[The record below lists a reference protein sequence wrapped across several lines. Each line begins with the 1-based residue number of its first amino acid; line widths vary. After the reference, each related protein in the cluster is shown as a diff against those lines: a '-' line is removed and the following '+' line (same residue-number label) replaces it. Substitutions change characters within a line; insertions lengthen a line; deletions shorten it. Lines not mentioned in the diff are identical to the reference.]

1 LTKAV
6 VLVSGGMDSAV
17 TLAYAL
23 EAYDHVY
30 AVNVDY
36 GQINRKELEAAEKL
50 CEHFKVPLTKFKLTP
65 TFRSALTGLPAV
77 ESKLPATWVPNRNA
91 ILLSIAVAYAVSV
104 GAQDVHFGA
113 NIVDYSGYPDCRPE
127 FVRAFN
133 KMIAKSLGDE
143 FSVTVS
149 APLTFL
155 SKMEIVELGERLK
168 VPWALTWSCYSDQSV
183 PCGKCNACKLR
194 HLGFTQ
200 AGVCDPLLE

>member
-1 LTKAV
+1 LAKVV

-17 TLAYAL
+17 TLARDLRAHDY
-23 EAYDHVY
+23 VY

-36 GQINRKELEAAEKL
+36 GQINRKELEAAEQL
-50 CEHFKVPLTKFKLTP
+50 CKYYDVPLTKFTLTP

-77 ESKLPATWVPNRNA
+77 ETKLPATWVPNRNA
-91 ILLSIAVAYAVSV
+91 ILLSIAVAHAVSV
-104 GAQDVHFGA
+104 GAQYVHFGA

-133 KMIAKSLGDE
+133 KMIEKSLGDE
-143 FSVTVS
+143 FSITVS
-149 APLTFL
+149 APLIFF
-155 SKMEIVELGERLK
+155 SKAEIVELGEMLK
-168 VPWALTWSCYSDQSV
+168 VPWAFTWSCYSDQSV

-200 AGVCDPLLE
+200 AGVRDPLLE